1 MMRAI
6 QEWIIRYLLQG
17 VWEIKLASFFKKK
30 KMKVWGDYFIKNIAV
45 TNYFSNILRLSSLRI
60 QGSGTFSP

>member
-1 MMRAI
+1 
-6 QEWIIRYLLQG
+6 
-17 VWEIKLASFFKKK
+17 
-30 KMKVWGDYFIKNIAV
+30 MKVWGDYFIKNIAV